1 MHQQPLLRTISDA
14 DHLHKVKAGEMAP
27 AGGTQ
32 PPDSV
37 PRSVRGPLAAEMDE
51 LVDVLIEVPG
61 RCTRPG
67 VDRSRRRWH
76 SGGAAAARP
85 VVHNVS
91 RAELQ
96 ERRWGPGSRARFTD
110 PAPRRP
116 PRPGR
121 PVTPKTEPETEV
133 EAGT

>member
-1 MHQQPLLRTISDA
+1 MGP
-14 DHLHKVKAGEMAP
+14 AGERPTPFGTAVGPWP
-27 AGGTQ
+27 AQ
-32 PPDSV
+32 
-37 PRSVRGPLAAEMDE
+37 AAEMDE

-96 ERRWGPGSRARFTD
+96 ERRWGPATA
-110 PAPRRP
+110 PASTRRP
-116 PRPGR
+116 GDFL
-121 PVTPKTEPETEV
+121 
-133 EAGT
+133 AGATRRCSHR

>member
-1 MHQQPLLRTISDA
+1 
-14 DHLHKVKAGEMAP
+14 
-27 AGGTQ
+27 
-32 PPDSV
+32 
-37 PRSVRGPLAAEMDE
+37 MDE

-61 RCTRPG
+61 RCTGPG

-110 PAPRRP
+110 PAPRRLP
-116 PRPGR
+116 WPGR